1 MNSNLF
7 IIYELINEKF
17 DDVLKKKVKVI
28 MINIIIYDF
37 INVFM
42 LYKF

>member
-17 DDVLKKKVKVI
+17 GDILEKKVKVI

-37 INVFM
+37 INVFI
-42 LYKF
+42 L